1 MHFNLLMLNL
11 FIGMCKGTYG
21 LPKNLK
27 KLGYSEKWIEHKFAN
42 QDLRE
47 VHPELIIS
55 SDITNHTI
63 LLESKSGKNTS
74 DEQLLKYSRITKTN
88 LISGA
93 FISRKAA
100 NLHDIAI
107 VGKIE
112 NGNRLKIGIEQGGYP
127 FPLILKSAKGLSLS
141 YNQFKVNELNNFFT
155 PFLKIN
161 WKYVPYSFVPLNNES
176 KPWEIADI
184 LFPILLKYMN
194 DAKTDIPVE
203 EICHDICNIWGNM
216 GEPGK
221 NDFRSKIKDVVKQAS
236 RFEYKGIIRFSG
248 KRGGKLEIINNPLGT
263 DVDRRPGIYRKLREK
278 QKNFI
283 ERLKTGKPFKGQME
297 LELEY

>member
-1 MHFNLLMLNL
+1 
-11 FIGMCKGTYG
+11 MCKGTYG
-21 LPKNLK
+21 LPKDLK

-55 SDITNHTI
+55 SDKTNHTI

-88 LISGA
+88 LMSGA
-93 FISRKAA
+93 FISRQAA

-107 VGKIE
+107 VGKNE
-112 NGNRLKIGIEQGGYP
+112 NDNRLKIGIEQGGYP
-127 FPLILKSAKGLSLS
+127 FPLILKGAKGLSLS
-141 YNQFKVNELNNFFT
+141 FNQFKVNELNNIFS

-184 LFPILLKYMN
+184 LFPIILKYMN
-194 DAKTDIPVE
+194 DERNDIPVE
-203 EICHDICNIWGNM
+203 DICYDTCNIWDNM

-221 NDFRSKIKDVVKQAS
+221 NDFRSKIKVVLKQAS
-236 RFEYKGIIRFSG
+236 RFEYRGIIRFAG
-248 KRGGKLEIINNPLGT
+248 KRGGKLEIINNPLEK
-263 DVDRRPGIYRKLREK
+263 DLDRRTGIYRKLREK

-283 ERLKTGKPFKGQME
+283 ERLKTGKPSKGQME
-297 LELEY
+297 LEFESFD